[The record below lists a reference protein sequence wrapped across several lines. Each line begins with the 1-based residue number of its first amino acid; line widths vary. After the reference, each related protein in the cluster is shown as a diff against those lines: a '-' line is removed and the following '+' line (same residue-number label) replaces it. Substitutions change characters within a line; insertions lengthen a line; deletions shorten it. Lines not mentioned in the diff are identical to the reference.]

1 MSAIAQQTS
10 SKHYISER
18 KIISDLHVLFNAS
31 AAGGSR
37 VSDKAVV
44 YSAEAF
50 ADFFDYQ
57 SFGDM
62 HQAIYSKE
70 LEGVQIFKGLQMGKY
85 RFFYVSADSN
95 AVYGFYSAHD
105 KFFQELMREERALN
119 NHYFLEECVA

>member
-1 MSAIAQQTS
+1 MSAITQQTS
-10 SKHYISER
+10 SRHYISER

-31 AAGGSR
+31 VAGGAR

-50 ADFFDYQ
+50 ADLFDYR

-62 HQAIYSKE
+62 HQAIYNQE

-85 RFFYVSADSN
+85 RFFYVSQDSN
-95 AVYGFYSAHD
+95 AVYSFYSAHD
-105 KFFQELMREERALN
+105 KFFQELMREERAMN
-119 NHYFLEECVA
+119 KHYFLEECVA

>member
-1 MSAIAQQTS
+1 MNAIAQQTS
-10 SKHYISER
+10 SKHYVSER

-31 AAGGSR
+31 SAGGAR

-50 ADFFDYQ
+50 ADFFDYRA
-57 SFGDM
+57 FGDM
-62 HQAIYSKE
+62 HQAVYSQE
-70 LEGVQIFKGLQMGKY
+70 LEGVQIFNGLQMGKY
-85 RFFYVSADSN
+85 RFFYVSRDSN

-119 NHYFLEECVA
+119 NHYFLEERAA

>member
-1 MSAIAQQTS
+1 MNAITQQAS
-10 SKHYISER
+10 SRHYISER

-31 AAGGSR
+31 VAGGAR

-50 ADFFDYQ
+50 ADLFDYRN
-57 SFGDM
+57 FGDM
-62 HQAIYSKE
+62 HQAVYCHE
-70 LEGVQIFKGLQMGKY
+70 LEGVQIYKGLQMGKY
-85 RFFYVSADSN
+85 RFFYVSKDSN

>member
-1 MSAIAQQTS
+1 MGAIAQQTS

-18 KIISDLHVLFNAS
+18 KIISDLHVLFNAAS
-31 AAGGSR
+31 AGGAR
-37 VSDKAVV
+37 VSDRAVI

-50 ADFFDYQ
+50 ASFFDYRE
-57 SFGDM
+57 FGNM
-62 HQAIYSKE
+62 HQAVYSQD

-119 NHYFLEECVA
+119 NHYFLEECAA

>member
-1 MSAIAQQTS
+1 MGAITQQAS

-31 AAGGSR
+31 VAGGAR

-50 ADFFDYQ
+50 ADFYDNRQ
-57 SFGDM
+57 FGDM
-62 HQAIYSKE
+62 HQAVYSQE
-70 LEGVQIFKGLQMGKY
+70 LEGVQIYKGLQMGKY

-95 AVYGFYSAHD
+95 AVYCFYSAHD
-105 KFFQELMREERALN
+105 KFFQELMREERAMN
-119 NHYFLEECVA
+119 NHYFLEECAV

>member
-1 MSAIAQQTS
+1 MGAIAQQTS
-10 SKHYISER
+10 LKHYISER

-31 AAGGSR
+31 VAGGAR

-50 ADFFDYQ
+50 ADFFDFRK
-57 SFGDM
+57 FGDM
-62 HQAIYSKE
+62 HQAIYSQE
-70 LEGVQIFKGLQMGKY
+70 LGGVQIHKGLLMGKY
-85 RFFYVSADSN
+85 RFFYVSQDSN

-119 NHYFLEECVA
+119 NHYFLEERAA